1 MLDTA
6 IVGGTVI
13 DGTGGVARRADV
25 GIRDGRVVAVGE
37 LDESATRTV
46 DAADL
51 VVTPGFVD
59 PHTHYD
65 AQLFWDPLATPS
77 SWHGVTSVIGGN
89 CGFTIAPLKERDA
102 DYTRRLMERVEG
114 MPLAALEQGVRW
126 TWDSFGEFLDA
137 FEGNI
142 AVNAGFMVGH
152 CALRRYV
159 MEGDDTRR
167 EATPDELTEMIQ
179 LMHRS
184 LAEGGLGLST
194 SRSNT
199 HLDGDGQPVP
209 SRYASEQE
217 LLALCDVVGEHPGTS
232 IEAITSGCIAGFD
245 DGEVELFAQMSAR
258 AGRPLNWN
266 VLAVAASDTEKLARQ
281 LLPSARAREIGG
293 RVVALSMPVPA
304 PMCMSLNTFCALW
317 LIPGWDAVLRLPK
330 PEKARM
336 LQDPAVRADLMA
348 QAGQSALGGMT
359 RFGGYI
365 IGDTYSTANEGMSGR
380 RVREIAAERGID
392 DDFEALVGIVLADDF
407 RTVLWPRDPRDNL
420 TGNLGEDFPA
430 YADVWQREDVLLGGS
445 DGGAHLDRMCGAP
458 YVTRFLGDCLRGRQ
472 VLGLERAVQ
481 LISDAPARLYGLRD
495 RGRIA
500 EGSFADVVVLDP
512 TTVDAGPPTLV
523 HDLPGGSVRMLAD
536 PVGVHRVFVNGVE
549 TVTDGSPTGATAG
562 TVLRSGRNTDTV
574 STR

>member
-1 MLDTA
+1 MLDIA
-6 IVGGTVI
+6 ITGGSVI
-13 DGTGGVARRADV
+13 DGTGGAARRADI
-25 GIRDGRVVAVGE
+25 GIRDGRVVAVGTV
-37 LDESATRTV
+37 DESATSTV
-46 DAADL
+46 DATDL

-159 MEGDDTRR
+159 MDGDDTRR
-167 EATPDELTEMIQ
+167 EATPDELAEMLR

-184 LAEGGLGLST
+184 LSEGGLGLST

-217 LLALCDVVGEHPGTS
+217 LLALCDVVGDHPGTT

-258 AGRPLNWN
+258 AGR
-266 VLAVAASDTEKLARQ
+266 
-281 LLPSARAREIGG
+281 
-293 RVVALSMPVPA
+293 
-304 PMCMSLNTFCALW
+304 
-317 LIPGWDAVLRLPK
+317 
-330 PEKARM
+330 
-336 LQDPAVRADLMA
+336 
-348 QAGQSALGGMT
+348 
-359 RFGGYI
+359 
-365 IGDTYSTANEGMSGR
+365 
-380 RVREIAAERGID
+380 
-392 DDFEALVGIVLADDF
+392 
-407 RTVLWPRDPRDNL
+407 
-420 TGNLGEDFPA
+420 
-430 YADVWQREDVLLGGS
+430 
-445 DGGAHLDRMCGAP
+445 
-458 YVTRFLGDCLRGRQ
+458 
-472 VLGLERAVQ
+472 
-481 LISDAPARLYGLRD
+481 
-495 RGRIA
+495 
-500 EGSFADVVVLDP
+500 
-512 TTVDAGPPTLV
+512 
-523 HDLPGGSVRMLAD
+523 
-536 PVGVHRVFVNGVE
+536 
-549 TVTDGSPTGATAG
+549 
-562 TVLRSGRNTDTV
+562 
-574 STR
+574 

>member
-1 MLDTA
+1 
-6 IVGGTVI
+6 
-13 DGTGGVARRADV
+13 
-25 GIRDGRVVAVGE
+25 
-37 LDESATRTV
+37 
-46 DAADL
+46 
-51 VVTPGFVD
+51 
-59 PHTHYD
+59 
-65 AQLFWDPLATPS
+65 
-77 SWHGVTSVIGGN
+77 
-89 CGFTIAPLKERDA
+89 
-102 DYTRRLMERVEG
+102 
-114 MPLAALEQGVRW
+114 
-126 TWDSFGEFLDA
+126 
-137 FEGNI
+137 
-142 AVNAGFMVGH
+142 
-152 CALRRYV
+152 
-159 MEGDDTRR
+159 
-167 EATPDELTEMIQ
+167 
-179 LMHRS
+179 
-184 LAEGGLGLST
+184 
-194 SRSNT
+194 
-199 HLDGDGQPVP
+199 
-209 SRYASEQE
+209 
-217 LLALCDVVGEHPGTS
+217 
-232 IEAITSGCIAGFD
+232 
-245 DGEVELFAQMSAR
+245 MSAR

-330 PEKARM
+330 PEKARL

-365 IGDTYSTANEGMSGR
+365 IGDTYSTANEGMTGR
-380 RVREIAAERGID
+380 KVREIAAERGID
-392 DDFEALVGIVLADDF
+392 DDFEALVDIVLADDF

-458 YVTRFLGDCLRGRQ
+458 YVTRFLGDCIRGRQ
-472 VLGLERAVQ
+472 VLSLERAVQ

-500 EGSFADVVVLDP
+500 EGAFADVVVLDP
-512 TTVDAGPPTLV
+512 ATVDAGPPTLV

-536 PVGVHRVFVNGVE
+536 PIGVHRVFVNGVE